1 MIGDGLS
8 YLTNTPFFLV
18 FLPHFITPPVL
29 SKQSL
34 SHTLPHTAHTHQQ
47 LLGFRKDSISAM
59 FAWLVTRGGS
69 KGVGAS

>member
-1 MIGDGLS
+1 MG
-8 YLTNTPFFLV
+8 YLILLILPFFLRLYHIS
-18 FLPHFITPPVL
+18 LPPRPLT
-29 SKQSL
+29 
-34 SHTLPHTAHTHQQ
+34 HTAAHSSQLTAHTHQQ

>member
-1 MIGDGLS
+1 MG
-8 YLTNTPFFLV
+8 YLILLILPFFLRLYHIS
-18 FLPHFITPPVL
+18 LPPP
-29 SKQSL
+29 S
-34 SHTLPHTAHTHQQ
+34 SHTHRRTQLTAHTHQQ

>member
-8 YLTNTPFFLV
+8 YLTNTPFFLEV
-18 FLPHFITPPVL
+18 VPHFITPP
-29 SKQSL
+29 S
-34 SHTLPHTAHTHQQ
+34 SHTHCRTQLTAHTHQQ

>member
-8 YLTNTPFFLV
+8 YLTNTPFFLEV
-18 FLPHFITPPVL
+18 VPHFITPRP
-29 SKQSL
+29 L
-34 SHTLPHTAHTHQQ
+34 SHTPHTAHTHQQ